1 MTHIRMTEK
10 RKIGQAGE
18 DAVCA
23 VLEKRGH
30 TILAR
35 NWRKPFGEID
45 IVSQSGDY
53 IVFTEV
59 KARKRGS
66 MVSGAS
72 AVDAKKQ
79 RKIILCADAYLTENP
94 TQLQPRYDVAEVTTS
109 RGVPTVVESVFII
122 EDAFTADG
130 IYTVN

>member
-1 MTHIRMTEK
+1 MVDK
-10 RKIGQAGE
+10 RLIGQAGE
-18 DAVCA
+18 DAVCR

-30 TILAR
+30 VILAR
-35 NWRKPFGEID
+35 NWHKPFGEID
-45 IVSQSGDY
+45 IVSRLGEY

-66 MVSGAS
+66 MVSGAE
-72 AVDAKKQ
+72 AVDAKK
-79 RKIILCADAYLTENP
+79 RKKIVLCADAYLTENP

-109 RGVPTVVESVFII
+109 RGVPNAVESVFII